1 MNVAAGDIFEGGH
14 MLVVGGGT
22 MGAAICEAVL
32 GRRLTHP
39 TRVTV
44 AEPESDRRAALQAR
58 LGVRAVARAAE
69 ALDEARLVLLAVKPQ
84 AFPRVAEE
92 LQGRIPQGV
101 PVLSIMAG
109 LTLER
114 VAADL
119 GHAQVVRSMPN
130 AAARVF
136 ESATVWCAAPAVT
149 AAQRDLVRTVLGA
162 IGHAMEVEEE
172 SLLDSATAVSGS
184 GPAYLCLVAEAMIE
198 GAVGIGL
205 TRALAQHLVFQTF
218 VGTASLLGA
227 PGAHPALVRESVTSP
242 GGTTAAGLQALERGA
257 VRAAFVEAIRAGL
270 QRARELGS
278 NR

>member
-1 MNVAAGDIFEGGH
+1 MGG
-14 MLVVGGGT
+14 
-22 MGAAICEAVL
+22 AICEALL
-32 GRRLTHP
+32 GRGVADP
-39 TRVTV
+39 MGVVV
-44 AEPESDRRAALQAR
+44 AEPEAEKQAALRAR
-58 LGVRAVARAAE
+58 LGVRTVARAAE
-69 ALDEARLVLLAVKPQ
+69 AVEGAALVLLAIKPQ
-84 AFPRVAEE
+84 VFPHVAEE
-92 LQGRIPQGV
+92 LQGRIPRGV

-119 GHAQVVRSMPN
+119 DHPEVVRAMPN

-136 ESATVWCAAPAVT
+136 GSVTVWCATPAVT
-149 AAQRDLVRTVLGA
+149 PAQRDLVRTVLGA
-162 IGHAMEVEEE
+162 IGHAVEVDEE
-172 SLLDSATAVSGS
+172 SVLDLATAVSGS

-198 GAVGIGL
+198 AAVGIGL

-218 VGTASLLGA
+218 AGTAALLTA

-257 VRAAFVEAIRAGL
+257 VRAAFAEAVRAAL